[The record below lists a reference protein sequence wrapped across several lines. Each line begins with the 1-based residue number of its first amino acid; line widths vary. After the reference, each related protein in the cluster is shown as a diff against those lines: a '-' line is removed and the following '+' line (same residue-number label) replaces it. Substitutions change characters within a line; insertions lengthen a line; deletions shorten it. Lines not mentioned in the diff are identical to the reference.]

1 MRDCLNKSKG
11 MIPTYTRKVWSINI
25 IRHIYDILCFTAVPF
40 PCFEA
45 SSNDDKQQKV
55 EDAPGSRICI
65 YPPPTTEHEEI
76 PNFFFIS
83 EAQCWDVC
91 WFSVQYVWI
100 SIRTLL
106 RHFPPNRISY
116 TDHMLMI
123 CLFLHCLFIHVVFTG
138 YLRSPCFQFQTLHL
152 RISSPHASEVELFFC
167 CTCWFGFPNLHEL
180 PSCIHMKI
188 ISFHWQIIG
197 SFESHNNTGCN
208 HRAYRLGTKNIIDMW
223 VRCVPHMRQMDKLQV
238 ACFLDESM
246 TFRELILASATLK
259 LTRMNSWLPGHNFLI
274 NTGQSQMLE
283 VIVKIED
290 KIWHE
295 NAKHIPIRVHLAVST
310 YRNALIQPCQGY

>member
-1 MRDCLNKSKG
+1 MWFLRDIFVAHVFNFKLFTFALAAQ
-11 MIPTYTRKVWSINI
+11 MPLRWS
-25 IRHIYDILCFTAVPF
+25 C
-40 PCFEA
+40 
-45 SSNDDKQQKV
+45 
-55 EDAPGSRICI
+55 
-65 YPPPTTEHEEI
+65 
-76 PNFFFIS
+76 
-83 EAQCWDVC
+83 
-91 WFSVQYVWI
+91 
-100 SIRTLL
+100 
-106 RHFPPNRISY
+106 
-116 TDHMLMI
+116 
-123 CLFLHCLFIHVVFTG
+123 
-138 YLRSPCFQFQTLHL
+138 
-152 RISSPHASEVELFFC
+152 FC
-167 CTCWFGFPNLHEL
+167 CTCWFGFPNLHDL

-208 HRAYRLGTKNIIDMW
+208 HSAYRLGTKNIIDMW

>member
-1 MRDCLNKSKG
+1 MSSGSWAASEQLLEFVAQELLQLLQLSPWRLGPFKLSFLSPNTTTTWTSRRSQQVLLDTTCVLFCDFFAHWFQVSFWVFLCGCNIMALPTRMFRIVVERLYFNNCRGSPKLPWKHGEEFAVTVSAVSSCPQPPTSQVACLLHFVMRDCLNKSKG

-100 SIRTLL
+100 SIHTLL

-116 TDHMLMI
+116 IYWSYVDDL
-123 CLFLHCLFIHVVFTG
+123 LVFTLSVYSCG
-138 YLRSPCFQFQTLHL
+138 FYE
-152 RISSPHASEVELFFC
+152 ISS
-167 CTCWFGFPNLHEL
+167 
-180 PSCIHMKI
+180 
-188 ISFHWQIIG
+188 
-197 SFESHNNTGCN
+197 
-208 HRAYRLGTKNIIDMW
+208 
-223 VRCVPHMRQMDKLQV
+223 
-238 ACFLDESM
+238 
-246 TFRELILASATLK
+246 
-259 LTRMNSWLPGHNFLI
+259 
-274 NTGQSQMLE
+274 
-283 VIVKIED
+283 
-290 KIWHE
+290 
-295 NAKHIPIRVHLAVST
+295 
-310 YRNALIQPCQGY
+310 